1 VTRPVHRTIYVDP
14 ETGLPA
20 INIVAEDK
28 PDAAPLFHGT
38 YTYPTDL
45 VIEAY
50 PDAPLAKI
58 R

>member
-1 VTRPVHRTIYVDP
+1 VHRTIYVDP

-20 INIVAEDK
+20 INVVIEDK
-28 PDAAPLFHGT
+28 PGSVPLFRGV
-38 YTYPTDL
+38 YAYPTEL
-45 VIEAY
+45 EIEGY